1 MRPHAPITVFAGALL
16 GASLAFAQPRE
27 SRESR
32 REFDALLRSAVQHY
46 EAGQAREAIVEL
58 ERAYAIRP
66 LPRLLYNLGR
76 AHERAGSF
84 SVAVDYYN
92 RFLLTN
98 PDAEAEAIAREA
110 LATAQRRAAETQQAE
125 QARQAADNAARQQA
139 QDAERQRADAERQR
153 AEEERRRQLALST
166 RRRITTPVLISGGVA
181 VAAAVAGGILGGV
194 ALSAQSD
201 FDGSHQGNSRAS
213 AYDSGS
219 WTAIGADVAFGTA
232 LVAGVVAVVL
242 YFVQSPAAD
251 PAPGP

>member
-1 MRPHAPITVFAGALL
+1 MRAHLRPTLFAAAML
-16 GASLAFAQPRE
+16 GASLAVAQP
-27 SRESR
+27 RESR

-58 ERAYAIRP
+58 ERAYAMRP

-92 RFLLTN
+92 RFLQTN
-98 PDAEAEAIAREA
+98 PDGEAGAIAREA
-110 LATAQRRAAETQQAE
+110 LSTAQRRAAEVQAAE
-125 QARQAADNAARQQA
+125 QARQAAEEAARQQA
-139 QDAERQRADAERQR
+139 LDAERARAAEAERQR
-153 AEEERRRQLALST
+153 AEDERRRLLATTT
-166 RRRITTPVLISGGVA
+166 RRRLTTPVLVTGGVA
-181 VAAAVAGGILGGV
+181 VAAAVAGCILGGL

-201 FDGSHQGNSRAS
+201 FDGSRQGNARAS

-219 WTAIGADVAFGTA
+219 AMALGADISFGTA

-242 YFVQSPAAD
+242 YFVQSPVSD
-251 PAPGP
+251 SSAP

>member
-1 MRPHAPITVFAGALL
+1 MKAILRSSVFTAALL
-16 GASLAFAQPRE
+16 GASLASAQP
-27 SRESR
+27 RESR

-92 RFLLTN
+92 RFLQTN
-98 PDAEAEAIAREA
+98 PDAEAGAIAREA
-110 LATAQRRAAETQQAE
+110 MATAQRRAAEARQAE
-125 QARQAADNAARQQA
+125 QAQLAAQQATQQQALEAARAQAAE
-139 QDAERQRADAERQR
+139 AERLR
-153 AEEERRRQLALST
+153 AEEERRRRLATSST
-166 RRRITTPVLISGGVA
+166 HRRLTVPVLATGGVA
-181 VAAAVAGGILGGV
+181 VAAAVAGGVLGGL

-201 FDGSHQGNSRAS
+201 FDASHAGNDRAS
-213 AYDSGS
+213 ASDRG
-219 WTAIGADVAFGTA
+219 AALGLGADVAFGTA

-242 YFVQSPAAD
+242 YFTQTPVAD
-251 PAPGP
+251 PAP